1 MKAIIIPKNLRSQLF
16 LLFGTMF
23 SIAASVAYLLIPQV
37 LEWLIDHKRFVTQTI
52 VNLGLLFIM
61 NLLFNFLSSF
71 LLLKYAEHQIKE
83 SRYRSVLKLLKTDI
97 SFLIIL

>member
-61 NLLFNFLSSF
+61 NLFLN
-71 LLLKYAEHQIKE
+71 
-83 SRYRSVLKLLKTDI
+83 
-97 SFLIIL
+97 